1 MEQSM
6 LDNSTFLPL
15 SKEQKNLKPTL
26 YQAVCL
32 SGIVGQ
38 NLLSKE
44 RRIYEQ
50 WSIKVWYRSQQKEWD
65 SSLSHKDGVSL
76 HRAPGSQQDDIVNH
90 WTVISL
96 GNL

>member
-1 MEQSM
+1 M

-50 WSIKVWYRSQQKEWD
+50 
-65 SSLSHKDGVSL
+65 
-76 HRAPGSQQDDIVNH
+76 
-90 WTVISL
+90 
-96 GNL
+96 